1 MATLLNN
8 HLYISSS
15 KFSAN
20 WCATANYVGMVVSL
34 FAYVQQVMRLVA
46 LVCVR
51 LYIHMY
57 ICMYVLAPKVFTSN
71 ARDSSGQGRIERRGH
86 SMFRQQNFYY

>member
-20 WCATANYVGMVVSL
+20 WCATATYVGMVVSL
-34 FAYVQQVMRLVA
+34 FAYVQQVIRLVT

-51 LYIHMY
+51 LYIH
-57 ICMYVLAPKVFTSN
+57 MYVLAPKVFTSN

-86 SMFRQQNFYY
+86 SMFRQQIFYY